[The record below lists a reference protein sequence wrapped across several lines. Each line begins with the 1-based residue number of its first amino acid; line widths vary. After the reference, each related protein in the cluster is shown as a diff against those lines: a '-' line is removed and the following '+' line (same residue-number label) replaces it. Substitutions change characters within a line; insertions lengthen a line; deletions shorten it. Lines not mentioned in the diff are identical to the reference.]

1 MLRFVSGSWRSMF
14 NVIWRRMAPV
24 FRTHTGR
31 WEPLPD
37 EGTRDE
43 MLEIV
48 LEEFGPYLMPD
59 NY

>member
-1 MLRFVSGSWRSMF
+1 MFKPARS
-14 NVIWRRMAPV
+14 
-24 FRTHTGR
+24 
-31 WEPLPD
+31 PD

-59 NY
+59 IY